1 VISQRGH
8 DDIERLLAATELE
21 NVPADV
27 RLANDLLGTAA
38 RHVTSA
44 RSIANDDPIGA
55 FQAAYDALRKPA
67 TALLA
72 AQGLRATSR
81 GGQLAV
87 QDAVTAQFGG
97 STGTSAFAGFAG
109 LRRTRNTLEC
119 PTADSP
125 GVDSDDV
132 DWAIKQAD
140 RAVKFARDLVSSD
153 RLGAWT

>member
-55 FQAAYDALRKPA
+55 FQAAYDALRKAA

-97 STGTSAFAGFAG
+97 STGTTPSQTSPACAELATASSVQPPTH
-109 LRRTRNTLEC
+109 RESTRTMSTGR
-119 PTADSP
+119 
-125 GVDSDDV
+125 
-132 DWAIKQAD
+132 
-140 RAVKFARDLVSSD
+140 SS
-153 RLGAWT
+153 RPIAP